1 MNRVLP
7 MMLCAALLCTG
18 AVAVRA
24 EGIPWKAGDKPK
36 DAAAPAGDLKA
47 ELPAAQYNRIVK
59 PIEAKLAS
67 AEKIMAA
74 HEKEMQK
81 PAEKRNQRL
90 LVGCKTRAAEAYL
103 GAALAAKKGLNMVK
117 KDSHKQAIK
126 EQYEE
131 PNRKKGID
139 IFLDLATS
147 AHDRGDFRMAIAFYK
162 RILAVDKENDD
173 AKEGLVKI
181 VKEMQEAAR
190 AGKTSGSKGG
200 GSDDQKSWDRD
211 DPSRTGR
218 TDGNWSGAGRGY

>member
-7 MMLCAALLCTG
+7 LMLCAALLCTG

-24 EGIPWKAGDKPK
+24 EGVPWKTDDKPK

-74 HEKEMQK
+74 YEKEMQK

-90 LVGCKTRAAEAYL
+90 LVGCKTRTAEAYL

-117 KDSHKQAIK
+117 KDSHKEAIK
-126 EQYEE
+126 NQYEE
-131 PNRKKGID
+131 PNREKGIA

-147 AHDRGDFRMAIAFYK
+147 AHDRGDFRMAAGFYK
-162 RILAVDKENDD
+162 RILAVDKENSD

-181 VKEMQEAAR
+181 VKEIQQAAR
-190 AGKTSGSKGG
+190 DAKTSGSKGG
-200 GSDDQKSWDRD
+200 GSDDKKSWDRD
-211 DPSRTGR
+211 DHSRTGR
-218 TDGNWSGAGRGY
+218 NDGNWSGAGRGY